1 MDAASLTYRGSRSE
15 GVHAPTLHPRENGP
29 ARAAAAAAA
38 NAERAND
45 EECPLY
51 ELMAVPDYKD
61 VLCEQLDYVLLS
73 RFRVSRAMRRWID
86 PIWRRLP

>member
-1 MDAASLTYRGSRSE
+1 MER
-15 GVHAPTLHPRENGP
+15 
-29 ARAAAAAAA
+29 AAA
-38 NAERAND
+38 NAERGNEAD
-45 EECPLY
+45 CPLY
-51 ELMAVPDYKD
+51 ELTAVPDYKD